1 MLNRKVETFIRQQ
14 HLLQSDGR
22 YLVALSGGA
31 DSACLLLVLKQL
43 GYFVEAIHC
52 NFHLRGEESDRDEDF
67 CRNLCAEKQIPL
79 HLVHFDTCEYAQLHK
94 VSIEMAARQL
104 RYHHFASLCHDLGFD
119 GVCVAHHQD
128 DVAETV
134 LMNLIRG
141 TGIKGLSG
149 IKPKIQQRLRVGAK
163 AGIPIP
169 LTVIRPLLCVTRDEI
184 EHFLKEIGQDYV
196 TDSTNL
202 VPDVL
207 RNKIRLQVLPLL
219 DEIVP
224 SASRNIVETAENV
237 AFAEEF
243 LDQAVS
249 GMMEELKD
257 EGSIPVSKIK
267 SEYLLFRILSG
278 YGFTS
283 VQIKQIYA
291 HLDAPTGT
299 EFRSESHVLV
309 FDRGHLLIEEVEKNP
324 FHEMRIP
331 EEGTYILDETAK
343 LRMERM
349 PKPEVFEIP
358 RSIDVIA
365 VDADRLQM
373 PLTVRLPKEGDRFTP
388 FGMQGSKLVSDFL
401 TDQKLSLLEKRR
413 QLIILD
419 STGRILWVVGLRTDN
434 HFRITDSTRTI
445 LRLTIEK
452 Q

>member
-31 DSACLLLVLKQL
+31 DSVCLLLVLKQL

-52 NFHLRGEESDRDEDF
+52 NFHLRGEESDRDELF
-67 CRNLCAEKQIPL
+67 CKNLCAEKQIPL
-79 HLVHFDTCEYAQLHK
+79 HLVHFDTQEYAQLHK

-219 DEIVP
+219 DEIAP

-249 GMMEELKD
+249 GMMEELKE

-299 EFRSESHVLV
+299 EFRSESHILV
-309 FDRGHLLIEEVEKNP
+309 FDRGRLLIEEVEKNP

-349 PKPEVFEIP
+349 PKPEGFEIP
-358 RSIDVIA
+358 RSSDVIA
-365 VDADRLQM
+365 LDADRLQL
-373 PLTVRLPKEGDRFTP
+373 PLTVRLPQEGDRFTP

-413 QLIILD
+413 QLIIHD
-419 STGRILWVVGLRTDN
+419 STGRILWVVGLRPDN

-445 LRLTIEK
+445 LRLSIEK